1 MGSGRISV
9 SLSQPLSPL
18 QAFQQAGCCEVQDG
32 DNSRPTRILPRE
44 FYRQLRYWTQR
55 AAIAAGAPPPTGLYD
70 SGVWTR
76 FHAVFE
82 RHVAAGFALPDED
95 G

>member
-1 MGSGRISV
+1 V
-9 SLSQPLSPL
+9 D
-18 QAFQQAGCCEVQDG
+18 DG
-32 DNSRPTRILPRE
+32 DKGRPTRIAPRE

-55 AAIAAGAPPPTGLYD
+55 AAIAAGGPPPTGLYD

-82 RHVAAGFALPDED
+82 RHVAAQLALPDQD